1 MDEIN
6 KTRPGGLPEEGA
18 ITSAVAAVHAANNA
32 AAAGGGGGE
41 FDRGAVVEA
50 IYDFAAS
57 FDADDDSV
65 AMGGYDVDD
74 GFAGGG
80 RGQTRRKGKVR
91 CCCLTCNYYITLR
104 LSLARDWSVNAYAI
118 VSEFLRTT

>member
-18 ITSAVAAVHAANNA
+18 TNA
-32 AAAGGGGGE
+32 AAAASAAGVWGGE
-41 FDRGAVVEA
+41 SDREAVDEA

-57 FDADDDSV
+57 FDADDDEGV

-74 GFAGGG
+74 GVAGGG
-80 RGQTRRKGKVR
+80 EGKQ
-91 CCCLTCNYYITLR
+91 
-104 LSLARDWSVNAYAI
+104 
-118 VSEFLRTT
+118 EE